1 MPINLEIKL
10 KLVSFDEK
18 LKLLKK
24 LGAKQI
30 QILNQKDIYYS
41 VPNGLLKLRIENE
54 KITLIFYN
62 REEQKK
68 NRWSEFH
75 LLKFDDNN
83 PSSFLKKLFDVK
95 AVVQKQR
102 RLFLFNNT
110 RIHLD
115 DVKGLGKFL
124 ELETFVVEGKPDA
137 EIRFRDMIG
146 FLKLDQSKQIRKSY
160 CDLVEKKKKYT

>member
-1 MPINLEIKL
+1 MPTNLEIKL

-18 LKLLKK
+18 LRLLKI

-30 QILNQKDIYYS
+30 EILTQKDIYYF
-41 VPNGLLKLRIENE
+41 VPKGLLKLRIENVSS
-54 KITLIFYN
+54 TLIFYK

-68 NRWSEFH
+68 KRWSEFH
-75 LLKFDDNN
+75 LLKFDDKN
-83 PSSFLKKLFDVK
+83 PSSFLKELFMIE
-95 AVVQKQR
+95 AVVQKKR

-115 DVKGLGKFL
+115 EVRGVGKFL
-124 ELETFVVEGKPDA
+124 ELETLVINGKPDA
-137 EIRFRDMIG
+137 ERRFKDMIK

-160 CDLVEKKKKYT
+160 RDLILEKKKTG